1 MLRVGFDRLSAGL
14 FTINSLYHY
23 LKNISVSRLE
33 FYAHH
38 RLLLIYLL
46 PLPFFS
52 FFLSFY
58 FIFVY
63 RFRQLAVY
71 SSTSNYKFYHYTAVR
86 GSGSISETHVEK
98 HHDVISRWYIK
109 HISHH
114 ESNSN
119 LWRSTQYI
127 FFLNT
132 VFFLSFILSSKFFRD
147 CRRWIQQ
154 FYLKKIFVSKTEVL
168 TMPRSTLTWKNIIC
182 VYGKWSKNIVLRI
195 PRRRRAYRYT

>member
-1 MLRVGFDRLSAGL
+1 M
-14 FTINSLYHY
+14 
-23 LKNISVSRLE
+23 SRLE

-46 PLPFFS
+46 PLPFFFFS
-52 FFLSFY
+52 FLLSISFS
-58 FIFVY
+58 FIVFVS
-63 RFRQLAVY
+63 LLY

-127 FFLNT
+127 FF
-132 VFFLSFILSSKFFRD
+132 FKHRFLSFILSSKFFRD

-168 TMPRSTLTWKNIIC
+168 TMSRSTLTWKNIIC

>member
-52 FFLSFY
+52 FFPSFY

-127 FFLNT
+127 FF
-132 VFFLSFILSSKFFRD
+132 FKHRFLSFILSSKFFRD

-154 FYLKKIFVSKTEVL
+154 FYLKKNLRFENGSFNNAKIDFDLEKYYLRVREMIEEYRSADSSST
-168 TMPRSTLTWKNIIC
+168 PRL
-182 VYGKWSKNIVLRI
+182 
-195 PRRRRAYRYT
+195 